1 MTNKDRIKRDIVD
14 ELGERELRTFTRDQ
28 LQSLLDSKSSKSLS
42 TVEHMRWDLRQIFEM
57 AIAEGI
63 ISRNPAAM
71 LFTPRGCSRP
81 EHTTMAAEQVE
92 TALAVLELR
101 ERLVFKLAVLAGM
114 RPSEIF
120 ALRRAR
126 EKTPSDAVYRWT
138 NSRAS
143 SGVSK
148 MLRSL
153 SSFV

>member
-114 RPSEIF
+114 RPGEIF

-126 EKTPSDAVYRWT
+126 GRKHHQTLFIGGRT
-138 NSRAS
+138 RA
-143 SGVSK
+143 
-148 MLRSL
+148 LLPECRRC
-153 SSFV
+153 